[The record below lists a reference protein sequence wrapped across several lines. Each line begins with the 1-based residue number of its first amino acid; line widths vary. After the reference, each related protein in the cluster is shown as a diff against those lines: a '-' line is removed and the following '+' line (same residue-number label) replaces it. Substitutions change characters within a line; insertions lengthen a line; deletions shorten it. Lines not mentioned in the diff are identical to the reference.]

1 MNYDITQLKFKEIR
15 ELALA
20 EEIILITPA
29 GMDKQKLQAK
39 AMEAEAKEL
48 KKKLGETA
56 HEYPDL
62 RENAT
67 FDVLSAQLEHQLPE
81 QQLALRRQRLKS
93 QLYAPKR
100 KVGVVGF
107 DAICQLENVDGQLYE
122 YWLAGPVEA
131 ALNLERAGVAA
142 ISYLSPIGRAIWNAK
157 LGDTV
162 EVHLPAS
169 GRERFVLYTITGIS

>member
-1 MNYDITQLKFKEIR
+1 MNYDIAQLKFKQIR

-29 GMDKQKLQAK
+29 GLEKQRQQAQAMD
-39 AMEAEAKEL
+39 AEAKDL

-100 KVGVVGF
+100 KAGVVAF
-107 DAICQLENVDGQLYE
+107 DSICQLENVDGQTFR

-131 ALNLERAGVAA
+131 ALNLERDGVAA
-142 ISYLSPIGRAIWNAK
+142 ISFLSPIGKAIWNAK
-157 LGDTV
+157 VGDTV
-162 EVHLPAS
+162 EVHLPAR
-169 GRERFVLYTITGIS
+169 GRERFVLYTITAVG